1 MIGEVESMSKKL
13 PNLLIVGAAKC
24 GTSSLHKYLDQH
36 PQIYMSKVKEPRFI
50 SSQVNPF
57 PLNGPGDH
65 KVEAW
70 YVKDYEGYTKLFEGS
85 EGYPVVGESSADTL
99 YFYQRTI
106 PVIRQYHGDPKIIIM
121 LRNPVKRAFSAYQ
134 HLVRDLREELSFEDG
149 LREEANRIR
158 DNWELIYHYTAVSF
172 YHDSVK
178 AFLDNFSSVKIIL
191 TEDQEKRP
199 QQVLRDIFR
208 FLDVDPNCDI
218 NTEIRYNMSGKP
230 KSQWL
235 HQFFFEGNVARKFA
249 QPIVR
254 TLFSPETRMRIA
266 QKIQEKN
273 LTRLTINPDT
283 RKRLHTYFEEDI
295 RKMETLLNRDLSLWR
310 K

>member
-1 MIGEVESMSKKL
+1 MAEEVESVSKKL

-24 GTSSLHKYLDQH
+24 GTSSLYKYLDQH
-36 PQIYMSKVKEPRFI
+36 PQIFMSEAKEPRFI
-50 SSQVNPF
+50 SSQVNSF
-57 PLNGPGDH
+57 PLNGPLDH

-70 YVKDYEGYTKLFEGS
+70 YVKDYESYTKLFEGS
-85 EGYPVVGESSADTL
+85 EDYPVVGEASADTL
-99 YFYQRTI
+99 YFYKGTI
-106 PVIRQYHGDPKIIIM
+106 PVIKQYLGDPKIIIM

-149 LREEANRIR
+149 LREEPNRIR
-158 DNWELIYHYTAVSF
+158 DNWELIYHYTAASL
-172 YHDSVK
+172 YYDSVK
-178 AFLDNFSSVKIIL
+178 AFLDNFSSVKIVL

-208 FLDVDPNCDI
+208 FLNVDPNCDI

-235 HQFFFEGNVARKFA
+235 HQFLFEENIARKFA

-254 TLFSPETRMRIA
+254 TLFSPETRVRIA
-266 QKIQEKN
+266 QKIQKKN
-273 LTRLTINPDT
+273 FTRLSLNPNT
-283 RKRLHTYFEEDI
+283 KRRLQEYFSTDI
-295 RKMETLLNRDLSLWR
+295 KKMEALLNRDLSVWR